1 VSRFI
6 LGLIIGGYAGA
17 IGTLILQ
24 LVVRS
29 IPVGANPRP
38 SALERWR
45 DVGPIVALIV
55 VSGVFLAFLDL
66 RRVAFATSLLLLLVF
81 VAAQRRGMLVS
92 WLALAIATLTLC
104 IILPPARSLQVA
116 DPQDQILLVFF
127 VICGAFGTRFITH
140 NHQRV

>member
-6 LGLIIGGYAGA
+6 LGLVIGCYIGA
-17 IGTLILQ
+17 VGTLILQ

-38 SALERWR
+38 ATPERWR
-45 DVGPIVALIV
+45 DAGLIVALIIT
-55 VSGVFLAFLDL
+55 SGFFLTFLDL

-81 VAAQRRGMLVS
+81 IAAQRRGMLVS
-92 WLALAIATLTLC
+92 WLALVIATLTLC
-104 IILPPARSLQVA
+104 IILPPARSLQIA

-127 VICGAFGTRFITH
+127 VICGAFGTRFIAQ
-140 NHQRV
+140 NQRA